1 MNQDFLFLYFMRY
14 RHKITVMMI
23 TIAAPEMKNQRS
35 TPAFS
40 AIGLL
45 NNSPTGMVTDEI
57 SVRTENARPIFS
69 GAAVS

>member
-1 MNQDFLFLYFMRY
+1 MRY
-14 RHKITVMMI
+14 RHKMTAVKI
-23 TIAAPEMKNQRS
+23 TIAAPEIKNQRS

-45 NNSPTGMVTDEI
+45 NNNPTGMVTDEI
-57 SVRTENARPIFS
+57 RVRTENARPIFS